1 MNECVEMGLAVFTI
15 DPNGDAN
22 AVFSNVNT
30 RSQGSS
36 NFSIPYGGSEAPQES
51 IRTAM
56 VFPNPASGQF
66 TLSLSKPL
74 VEAGMAVLLNELG
87 QRVCQYDLY
96 IGDSEIDCDLSEVP
110 PGLYFLQTTTR
121 DGYQETLKLLKK
133 QA

>member
-1 MNECVEMGLAVFTI
+1 
-15 DPNGDAN
+15 
-22 AVFSNVNT
+22 
-30 RSQGSS
+30 
-36 NFSIPYGGSEAPQES
+36 
-51 IRTAM
+51 M

-66 TLSLSKPL
+66 TLSFSKPL
-74 VEAGMAVLLNELG
+74 NESGAAMLINELG
-87 QRVCQYDLY
+87 QRVRQYDLY